1 VLKFHT
7 RYIQEGDE
15 FLDSIVTGAETW
27 VFHHTPESKW
37 HSLQWHHMHDMVQ
50 RAGGRLLLLGG
61 NRSRFQDL
69 INVWTKPATVLKNK
83 VM

>member
-1 VLKFHT
+1 VLRFHT
-7 RYIQEGDE
+7 CCTQEGDE

-27 VFHHTPESKW
+27 VFHHTPESKRQ
-37 HSLQWHHMHDMVQ
+37 SLQWHHMHDVVQ

-61 NRSRFQDL
+61 YRSQDL
-69 INVWTKPATVLKNK
+69 INVWTKPATVLKNR